1 MNEVEAAID
10 IDAPV
15 DVVWTV
21 LTDFEQY
28 SEWNPYITDASGAAT
43 EGSRVEIRLT
53 AQGGRTIRLEP
64 RLDTVI
70 ENEVLEWS
78 AQYLA
83 PRLFHER
90 HTIELEP
97 FGEGQTNVV
106 QHIEFTGLSTDQ
118 MFSEASIRA
127 GLEAMNRELKERTE
141 SLVVL

>member
-1 MNEVEAAID
+1 MNEVEAAIE

-28 SEWNPYITDASGAAT
+28 SEWNPYITAASGAAT

-53 AQGGRTIRLEP
+53 AQGGRTIRLAP
-64 RLDTVI
+64 QLDTVI

-97 FGEGQTNVV
+97 SDDAETRVV
-106 QHIEFTGLSTDQ
+106 QRVSFTGISADQ
-118 MFSEASIRA
+118 MFSEASIRD
-127 GLEAMNRELKERTE
+127 GIEAMNQALKERTE